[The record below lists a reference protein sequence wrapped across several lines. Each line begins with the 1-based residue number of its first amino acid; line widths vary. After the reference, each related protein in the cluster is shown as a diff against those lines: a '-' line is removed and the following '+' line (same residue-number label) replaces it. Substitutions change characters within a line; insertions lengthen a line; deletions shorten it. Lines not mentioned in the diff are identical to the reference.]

1 MSELV
6 DTNMMDRVQKWE
18 WLRKDEEIG
27 GFNLN
32 PDACPA
38 FGYSPKALTS
48 AYIIYALTEIK
59 YKNIEPQIQYLLKIC
74 EEEFDGYILG
84 LAGNAFYNYGL
95 EEEGRRCAERI
106 EQDEDGAV
114 RRAKTSITRSGGECL
129 IIETTS
135 LALLAWMRESGRFMT
150 NITLG
155 MNYLLCNCKG
165 GGYFHGT
172 QSTILALKAIIKY
185 DAIRS
190 ALQGKANFLFKIN
203 HSVIQKFVI
212 DSTDIQNSDSLGL
225 SSFIQNIEL
234 GNLNNHSEH
243 WGGKNIKLEISID
256 SYEPNAQVEEDFEMP
271 FSLDVEYAA
280 LNPMSAPYA
289 QMEYKLGLQDTFFKL
304 GHIAKYELYIRN
316 DKQENIGMVV
326 AIVRVPAAFE
336 ITYESLEK
344 LKSGN
349 MIAHF
354 EVIAGND
361 IYLYWTH
368 MLPNQEIKFPLF
380 FIAKFKGSFTA
391 RASCAYEYY
400 CPENKK
406 WLIAQKVKVTD

>member
-18 WLRKDEEIG
+18 WLRKDENLG

-32 PDACPA
+32 PNGCDS
-38 FGYSPKALTS
+38 FGFSPKALTS

-59 YKNIEPQIQYLLKIC
+59 YKNIESQMQYLINMTRT
-74 EEEFDGYILG
+74 ERDDYILG
-84 LAGNAFYNYGL
+84 LSANALYNYGL
-95 EEEGRRCAERI
+95 EEEGRTCAERI
-106 EQDEDGAV
+106 EQDKEGAV
-114 RRAKTSITRSGGECL
+114 SKAKTSITRSGGKCL

-135 LALLAWMRESGRFMT
+135 LALLAWMREPQRFMPR
-150 NITLG
+150 ISAG
-155 MNYLLCNCKG
+155 INYLLKNCKG

-185 DAIRS
+185 DSLRS
-190 ALQGKANFLFKIN
+190 CLMGKASFEVKLNGRVVKEFKL
-203 HSVIQKFVI
+203 
-212 DSTDIQNSDSLGL
+212 DSETGSEPTALKL
-225 SSFIQNIEL
+225 SSFL
-234 GNLNNHSEH
+234 DTSKH
-243 WGGKNIKLEISID
+243 WGGEKVYLEICIS
-256 SYEPNAQVEEDFEMP
+256 SYIPDKGTKEDFEMP
-271 FSLDVEYAA
+271 YSLDVEYAA
-280 LNPMSAPYA
+280 ESPMSAPNA
-289 QMEYKLGLQDTFFKL
+289 QIEYKLQIQNPSLTEGD
-304 GHIAKYELYIRN
+304 IAKYSLYVRN

-336 ITYESLEK
+336 ISQESLEK
-344 LKSGN
+344 LKSAKV
-349 MIAHF
+349 IAHF

-361 IYLYWTH
+361 IYIYWTH
-368 MLPNQEIKFPLF
+368 MLPNQEIQFPLF

-406 WLIAQKVKVTD
+406 WLIAQKVTVQDK